1 MFSVKKFLPD
11 SIRASFCRT
20 AVVLTGAAVSGFG
33 VLLAAALMTYHPT
46 DPSFNTATGDVAEN
60 IAGSFGSHAAD
71 LLWQYTGLGSLL
83 FPAAFVAWGIIVMRE
98 KWHRYQ
104 ILRVLCFFP
113 TLLLALIFLSV
124 FPNKAVWPVYA
135 GLSGAVMPAFYDPAI
150 ALLKKLYVPFIE
162 YAIQPVV
169 FVALIF
175 SAAATL
181 GIPFYLI
188 KRWIAALWRGV
199 KALCARVFRRREPEN
214 EEAEEELPDELPE
227 SLLAPVQAELPLP
240 ESPQPAPKK
249 IVKKV
254 RPNAIV
260 EAIRDKRVFHLPKI
274 DFLAKPKTNPDTEI
288 SAEYLEQRSRQL
300 ESVLKEYGVKGRI
313 VAAHPG
319 PVVTLFELEP
329 VPGTKTTRVIGLAE
343 DIARSM
349 SALSVRIAVIPG
361 QSVIGIEMPNE
372 KRADVYFREMVSDP
386 VFKNAE
392 RPLTM
397 ALGKDIGGKPTFTDL
412 AKMPHLLIAG
422 TTGSGK
428 SVAINTMILSLLFR
442 LTPEQCRMIMID
454 PKMLELSVYN
464 GIPHLLT
471 PVVTDPKKSV
481 LALNW
486 AVREMDERY
495 RLMSEI
501 GVRNIDGY
509 NTKIKEMAA
518 KGQTTR
524 EVLTGHDENG
534 EEIWE
539 TQEMNLRPFPY
550 IVVIVDEMADL
561 MLTAG
566 KDIEVAVQRIAQKAR
581 AAGIHLIMAT
591 QRPSVDVIT
600 GTIKANFPER
610 ISFRVTSKIDSR
622 TILGE
627 QGAEQLLGRGDM
639 LYLAQGQRAVR
650 LHGPF
655 VSDAEVE
662 EVASYLRS
670 QGTPQYVSAVV
681 EEVEETVVE
690 NGASSASASDADDDE
705 ASLYDKAVDIVLRD
719 KKPTISYLQRR
730 MSIGYNRA
738 ADLIEQM
745 EHEGVISAPNAAGK
759 RSILV
764 PDHRN
769 E

>member
-1 MFSVKKFLPD
+1 MFSVKNFLPE
-11 SIRASFCRT
+11 SIKASFRKT
-20 AVVLTGAAVSGFG
+20 AVTLTGLAVAGFG
-33 VLLAAALMTYHPT
+33 VVLAAALLTYHPT

-60 IAGSFGSHAAD
+60 IAGSFGSYAAD
-71 LLWQYTGLGSLL
+71 MLWQYTGLGALL
-83 FPAAFVAWGIIVMRE
+83 FPAALIAWGIIIIRG
-98 KWHRYQ
+98 KWHKYQ
-104 ILRVLCFFP
+104 LLRVLCFVP

-124 FPNKAVWPVYA
+124 FPNKAVWPLYA
-135 GLSGAVMPAFYDPAI
+135 GLSGAVMPTFYDPAVD
-150 ALLKKLYVPFIE
+150 LMKRLYVPFIE
-162 YAIQPVV
+162 YIVQPFV
-169 FVALIF
+169 FVALLL
-175 SAAATL
+175 AAATTF
-181 GIPFYLI
+181 GIPFYLVR
-188 KRWIAALWRGV
+188 RWIAALYRSV
-199 KALCARVFRRREPEN
+199 KALCSALLHRRKRLETD
-214 EEAEEELPDELPE
+214 AETDLPDELPE
-227 SLLAPVQAELPLP
+227 SLLEPVQEELPLP
-240 ESPQPAPKK
+240 ESPQPAPQKT
-249 IVKKV
+249 VKKV
-254 RPNAIV
+254 KPNAIV
-260 EAIRDKRVFHLPKI
+260 EAIKDKRVFHLPKI
-274 DFLAKPKTNPDTEI
+274 DFLAKPKQNADTAV
-288 SAEYLEQRSRQL
+288 SAEYLEKRSRQL
-300 ESVLKEYGVKGRI
+300 ESVLEEYGIKGKI

-329 VPGTKTTRVIGLAE
+329 APGIKTTRVINLAE

-349 SALSVRIAVIPG
+349 SALSVRIAVVPG

-372 KRADVYFREMVSDP
+372 KRADVYFREMVADP
-386 VFKNAE
+386 AFKNAE

-428 SVAINTMILSLLFR
+428 SVAVNTMILSLLFR

-486 AVREMDERY
+486 AVREMDDRY

-509 NTKIKEMAA
+509 NTKIKEMIAN
-518 KGQTTR
+518 GQTTR

-534 EEIWE
+534 DEIWE

-566 KDIEVAVQRIAQKAR
+566 KDIEVAIQRIAQKAR

-690 NGASSASASDADDDE
+690 NGASSASASDAGGDDV
-705 ASLYDKAVDIVLRD
+705 SLYDKAVDIVLRD
-719 KKPTISYLQRR
+719 RKPTTSYIQRQLR
-730 MSIGYNRA
+730 IGYNRA
-738 ADLIEQM
+738 ADLIDQM
-745 EHEGVISAPNAAGK
+745 EREGVVSAPNVAGK